1 MCRLKKITA
10 IVLVV
15 ALLATF
21 IAVPLVTFTP
31 QIYGRPNVT
40 LGDLNF
46 IKDYIVSWW
55 QKAYRRY
62 ILGQVGP
69 AENATVNQQQA
80 QQYQLPQTKT
90 TDNPQTPSE
99 VINSIRKNSATLSVD
114 LIAYLEANGLP
125 NRSMQL
131 DLLVVPD
138 NIYVTIVWNEVT
150 LIVYDG
156 WQTDIGC
163 REWVEAVATSDVIMQ
178 LWQNKDNVEAA
189 RGIILDAERTGELS
203 YSLHRV
209 NPITAE
215 MVMWLDVAA
224 SLISLFGWSYVLLV
238 HYKVGRKVK

>member
-10 IVLVV
+10 FVLVV

-62 ILGQVGP
+62 ILGQTGP

-99 VINSIRKNSATLSVD
+99 VINSFRKNSATLSAD

-125 NRSMQL
+125 NRSTQL
-131 DLLVVPD
+131 DLLIVPD
-138 NIYVTIVWNEVT
+138 NIYVTIVWNEAT
-150 LIVYDG
+150 LVVYDG
-156 WQTDIGC
+156 WQTDMGC

-178 LWQNKDNVEAA
+178 LWQNRDNVEAA

-203 YSLHRV
+203 YTLHRV

-215 MVMWLDVAA
+215 MVMWLDVTA
-224 SLISLFGWSYVLLV
+224 SLISLIGWTYVLFV

>member
-1 MCRLKKITA
+1 LKKITA